1 MPAWAIPTLWV
12 MHAEYCRIERWRG
25 YFSSS
30 FYVHLPDQTLE
41 SQSFRWRRQA
51 PPPESGS
58 ARAAYD
64 ELVSRIERAGWKRHA
79 DGVDW
84 FATTFTRFVETPA
97 EVRFERVADVMP
109 QEPPP
114 MRVVVPVQQPPAASS
129 GSRSAAG
136 ARAAAARAAAGA
148 AAGRAAPAPA
158 PVPGRGRRW
167 VAPTAVGAF
176 VVAAVAAGFLILE
189 QRGNGKPAAAEGVTR
204 TVAAHLS
211 TGSSGAAPITKGVEG
226 SAHSVVAKAG
236 AGRPPNRGARQ
247 RVVARDPSRLRHRP
261 DPLQR
266 HAHRRADPALPRAE
280 AVGAVRRGVEPDD
293 HRERP
298 PGAHPGHVREA
309 VRRAA
314 LSVRA
319 CGQRPCGKGPAA
331 EAPPSTTML

>member
-1 MPAWAIPTLWV
+1 

-64 ELVSRIERAGWKRHA
+64 ELVSRIERAGWKHHA

-84 FATTFTRFVETPA
+84 FATTYTRFVETPA

-114 MRVVVPVQQPPAASS
+114 MRFVVPVQQPAPTPPPDPAPPRVHELRPREPQPAPQP
-129 GSRSAAG
+129 AEPQ
-136 ARAAAARAAAGA
+136 
-148 AAGRAAPAPA
+148 PAPA
-158 PVPGRGRRW
+158 PVPARGRRW
-167 VAPTAVGAF
+167 LAPTAVGTF

-189 QRGNGKPAAAEGVTR
+189 QRGTGKPAAAEGVTR

-226 SAHSVVAKAG
+226 SAHSVVAKPAQ
-236 AGRPPNRGARQ
+236 ADL
-247 RVVARDPSRLRHRP
+247 RVA
-261 DPLQR
+261 
-266 HAHRRADPALPRAE
+266 AHGNGSWLE
-280 AVGAVRRGVEPDD
+280 IRRGSATGPILYSATLTDGQTL
-293 HRERP
+293 HFRGPRLW
-298 PGAHPGHVREA
+298 GRFGAASNLTITANAHPVRIQGTYEK
-309 VRRAA
+309 VF
-314 LSVRA
+314 V
-319 CGQRPCGKGPAA
+319 GPR
-331 EAPPSTTML
+331 